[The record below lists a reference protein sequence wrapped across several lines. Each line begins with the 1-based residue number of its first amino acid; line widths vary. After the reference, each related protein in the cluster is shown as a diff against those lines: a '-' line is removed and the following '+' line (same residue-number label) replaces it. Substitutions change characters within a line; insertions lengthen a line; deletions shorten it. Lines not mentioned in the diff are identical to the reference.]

1 MSRPLSKG
9 VKSVF
14 DSCIKL
20 IRDTADLPHHSAVIS
35 IVERVKQEIGRNRN
49 FKKRIHELTRNL
61 NKSQRQTLRKECGML
76 SIIIAREEVEHV

>member
-9 VKSVF
+9 VKSAV

-49 FKKRIHELTRNL
+49 FKKRIHELTRDL
-61 NKSQRQTLRKECGML
+61 NKSQRQT
-76 SIIIAREEVEHV
+76 